1 MQELN
6 QIFFFI
12 FSLAFL
18 GVYLGTANFRLSNA
32 ESSDKFW
39 QGYLL
44 LRSASFFTWGIT
56 PWVGPWLVSVANLLF
71 FSSAVLLGLLFRS
84 WNKFISKLEN
94 VVAIVISLLI
104 AGNLEYI
111 RQIGGSLNDRIFIAS
126 LAALILSSWCFYELL
141 ILWKK
146 NKNKLIALIAFL
158 TLMHIVIMGVRMLV
172 IKTTYIDIGLN
183 IIVSEKLSTTL
194 FTWASFG
201 THLLI
206 CIFITAYLFRV
217 LYEKQLITNQ
227 NLKNSLTNNSLMNNL
242 LEEKESLLNNLLS
255 INKTSTAGALTASI
269 AHELNQPLG
278 ANQLHLDYLKS
289 INGKGEVN
297 KDEFE
302 NTIEQIR
309 ANNNRASEI
318 IKTLKRIFSDEINYK
333 DCIALD
339 EQFSDIKKLTA
350 IELKKFKID
359 LKIFLNGNYKIQMG
373 STEFKQVI
381 LNIINNS
388 INAFNQANTLNR
400 VIKIHA
406 SQIHNHVEIR
416 VADNGPGIN
425 PALLNDIFGMMITN
439 RNEGMGLG
447 LWLSRH
453 IISNRDGE
461 IRHEKTVP
469 GPGATIVI
477 KLPIFNS

>member
-12 FSLAFL
+12 FSFAFL
-18 GVYLGTANFRLSNA
+18 GVYLGTANFKIRNA
-32 ESSDKFW
+32 ESWVKLW
-39 QGYLL
+39 QRYLL
-44 LRSASFFTWGIT
+44 FRSASFFTWGIT
-56 PWVGPWLVSVANLLF
+56 PWIGPWLVGVANLLF
-71 FSSAVLLGLLFRS
+71 FSSAVLLVLLFRS
-84 WNKFISKLEN
+84 WNKSISKLEN
-94 VVAIVISLLI
+94 IVAFVIALLI
-104 AGNLEYI
+104 TGNLEYI
-111 RQIGGSLNDRIFIAS
+111 RQTGGSLNDRIFIAS
-126 LAALILSSWCFYELL
+126 LAGLILSSWCFYELL
-141 ILWKK
+141 TLWKK

-158 TLMHIVIMGVRMLV
+158 TLIHTGIMAARMLV
-172 IKTTYIDIGLN
+172 IKTTFTDIGLN
-183 IIVSEKLSTTL
+183 IIVSERLSTTL

-227 NLKNSLTNNSLMNNL
+227 NLKNSLADNSLINNL
-242 LEEKESLLNNLLS
+242 LEEKETLLSNLLS

-278 ANQLHLDYLKS
+278 ANQLHLDYLRS
-289 INGKGEVN
+289 IEEKGEIS
-297 KDEFE
+297 KEIFH
-302 NTIEQIR
+302 NTLNQIR
-309 ANNNRASEI
+309 ANNNQASEI
-318 IKTLKRIFSDEINYK
+318 IKTLKRIFSDQINDK
-333 DCIALD
+333 DCIELN

-350 IELKKFKID
+350 SELKKSQID
-359 LKIFLNGNYKIQMG
+359 LQISLNKNFKIQMG

-400 VIKIHA
+400 VIKIQA

-416 VADNGPGIN
+416 ISDNGPGIN

-453 IISNRDGE
+453 IISNHDGE

-469 GPGATIVI
+469 EPGATIII
-477 KLPIFNS
+477 KLPIHNS